1 MKALRIKSGS
11 CVVRVFQSRSGH
23 YVRFELRWTD
33 HHGRKRRVK
42 HSQRAVALAE
52 ARRIVA
58 DLARGHH
65 HSELTLADLASF
77 RAGINNLFGTGKT
90 LETAT
95 AEYAEC
101 HRLLLSS
108 LSAGGEGR
116 GEVAVPSLRELAQC
130 WLSHRAT
137 DSAIAGDLSALVETF
152 LLELETRGLSLR
164 HREDLRAR
172 LRTFAKAFPG
182 PVRNVTAASV
192 QTWILGLKVAP
203 RTRNNYLSAVQTFFA
218 DAALSRHPAAP
229 AIRLI
234 KPSIVGEIAIQIW
247 RVAEMEKLLTTAA
260 RFDPALVPILALG
273 AFAKLRVSESAGVH
287 ASDIRLDDCQ
297 MRLRRGKTGSR
308 LIPLPE
314 NCVAWLRAYAP
325 ADGPLWPKSIDALNA
340 HFRALARRC
349 EFAWRPN
356 ALRKSATTYAL
367 LLSADYAAVS
377 IAAGNSPRMLQR
389 HYIDPS
395 LATKADAEK
404 WFALLPP
411 ASRERVIVPLSFE
424 K

>member
-11 CVVRVFQSRSGH
+11 SVVRVFQSRSGK

-95 AEYAEC
+95 AEFAEC
-101 HRLLLSS
+101 HRLLLSQLPAS
-108 LSAGGEGR
+108 EL
-116 GEVAVPSLRELAQC
+116 PSLRELAQC
-130 WLSHRAT
+130 WLTHRAADT
-137 DSAIAGDLSALVETF
+137 NMAGDLSAMVETF

-218 DAALSRHPAAP
+218 DAALARHPAAP

-287 ASDIRLDDCQ
+287 AADIRLDDCQ

-349 EFAWRPN
+349 ELAWRPN

-377 IAAGNSPRMLQR
+377 VAAGNSPRMLQR

-411 ASRERVIVPLSFE
+411 KSTAVIIPME
-424 K
+424 QRA